1 MPAST
6 PPDHHLPPVTPTPD
20 IIVAKQ
26 VFELASFTT
35 TGGATISQVRVGWES
50 YGALNEARDNAILV
64 THFFSGNSHA
74 AGKYHSDEAE
84 PGYWNA
90 IIGPGKPLDTNRYCI
105 ISSDTLVN
113 LNAKDPNTITTGPAT
128 IDPAAGKPYGM
139 SFPIVTI
146 RDFVNVQNAL
156 LDHLGIASL
165 QAVVGASMGALQALE
180 WGSACPDRVQ
190 RVIAVIGG
198 AEENAFLIG
207 WLELWAAPIRLD
219 PNWNQGDYYG
229 RVEPTRGLV
238 EALKIVTLQ
247 ASQWPWV
254 DRMFGRAW
262 SDEGKDPRAALEH
275 RFAVEDWLERTA
287 AARAAVCDANHFLYL
302 VKANQLFLIGH
313 GRNVE
318 AGLQAIKA
326 PVLLIASADDLVFP
340 PQRHLRTLKDQL
352 MALGKEVT
360 YTEVITTDLGHLDG
374 IAYIA
379 KAGADIATFLAQS
392 VRAKPLGSRS

>member
-6 PPDHHLPPVTPTPD
+6 PSDHHQPPVTPTPD
-20 IIVAKQ
+20 IIVTKQ
-26 VFELASFTT
+26 VFELARYTT
-35 TGGATISQVRVGWES
+35 TGGATIRQVRVGWES
-50 YGALNEARDNAILV
+50 YGTLNEARDNAILV

-74 AGKYHSDEAE
+74 AGKYHLDEAE

-128 IDPAAGKPYGM
+128 IDPATGKPYGM

-180 WGSACPDRVQ
+180 WGSAYPDRVQ

-219 PNWNQGDYYG
+219 PDWNQGDYYG
-229 RVEPTRGLV
+229 RAEPTRGLV

-262 SDEGKDPRAALEH
+262 AEEGKDPRAALEH
-275 RFAVEDWLERTA
+275 RFAVEEL
-287 AARAAVCDANHFLYL
+287 
-302 VKANQLFLIGH
+302 
-313 GRNVE
+313 
-318 AGLQAIKA
+318 
-326 PVLLIASADDLVFP
+326 
-340 PQRHLRTLKDQL
+340 
-352 MALGKEVT
+352 
-360 YTEVITTDLGHLDG
+360 
-374 IAYIA
+374 
-379 KAGADIATFLAQS
+379 AGADRGGPGGGVRRQPLPLPGQGQPALPDRPREQRRGWLAGDQGASSADRLRRRSGLPATTPPAG
-392 VRAKPLGSRS
+392 VEG